1 MAAKQRFCSTKHR
14 VYASR
19 KGVGPNIAEQTGS
32 EDHTDDVSIGAAIR
46 AAEAFTP
53 VSIGDTKTVA
63 SIRVERVGADPMS
76 WKVTV
81 PSGSVTAATKIHQAL
96 CDHIG
101 DLVALANLLGRPI
114 GEPQLVIRTR
124 AQNPS
129 PGRIRSTESHEHQS
143 AGMAGSHESGF
154 TDCNFDR

>member
-1 MAAKQRFCSTKHR
+1 MF
-14 VYASR
+14 
-19 KGVGPNIAEQTGS
+19 
-32 EDHTDDVSIGAAIR
+32 SIGAAIP
-46 AAEAFTP
+46 AEAFTP

-63 SIRVERVGADPMS
+63 SIRVERVGAYPMS

-81 PSGSVTAATKIHQAL
+81 PSCLLPRRRRSISGL

-124 AQNPS
+124 AQKS
-129 PGRIRSTESHEHQS
+129 
-143 AGMAGSHESGF
+143 
-154 TDCNFDR
+154 